1 MAKTTKGNTKE
12 APDFIIEKSR
22 FGLYTSVT
30 TKGER
35 MVTALTEEACR
46 TVTNEIHIPV
56 MLGTFDGYTS
66 TPHSSQAVELK

>member
-1 MAKTTKGNTKE
+1 MAKTTKGKTKE

-30 TKGER
+30 TTGER
-35 MVTALTEEACR
+35 MVTALTEDACR

-66 TPHSSQAVELK
+66 VARTNSAVDL